1 MILYNVT
8 VKVETGIAEE
18 WLKWMRETHIPDVLK
33 TRLFVDH
40 RICRLLVDESD
51 GITYSIQYSCPDMAT
66 FERYQ
71 KEHALALQADHKE
84 RYQNRYVAFR
94 SLMEVL

>member
-8 VKVETGIAEE
+8 VKVETEIAEE
-18 WLKWMRETHIPDVLK
+18 WLKWMRETHIPDVLN
-33 TRLFVDH
+33 TGLFVDH

-51 GITYSIQYSCPDMAT
+51 GITYSIQYSCPDLAT

-71 KEHALALQADHKE
+71 KDHAQALQADHKE